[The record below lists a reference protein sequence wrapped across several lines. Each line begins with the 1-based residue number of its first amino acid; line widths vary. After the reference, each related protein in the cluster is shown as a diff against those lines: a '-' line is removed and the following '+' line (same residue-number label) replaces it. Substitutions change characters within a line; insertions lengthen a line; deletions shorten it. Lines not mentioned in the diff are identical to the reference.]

1 MLIGRYER
9 QVVTTGITHR
19 VQIGWWEGGEEYEGG
34 EGGGGRVE
42 PGQVNTDPTQVKGR
56 KK

>member
-1 MLIGRYER
+1 MI
-9 QVVTTGITHR
+9 GITHR
-19 VQIGWWEGGEEYEGG
+19 GQIGWWEGG

-42 PGQVNTDPTQVKGR
+42 PGQVNTDATQGKGR